1 MSDLHSPW
9 PQTISERGR
18 GVPPNRAGGRTDRH
32 RHSELAA
39 QRRACYAHL
48 ILPASPTRQAQC
60 TRVLGWEA
68 GEYQPSQGEGC
79 EMNRKAQC
87 HRLFGGLYLVAFV
100 TVSVVWI
107 GHAQQRQT
115 PASQENPFT
124 GTSFRIDSEGI
135 NLSSRGFEPGARTHW
150 HTHSAQLLFVKEGRL
165 RYQVD
170 GQPVGEVRSARD
182 RVSTPRRAAL
192 AWRGTRRGTDTR
204 LGDLSE
210 RRGRTPGHPM
220 DGAGHRRPIRWRN
233 RALMN
238 AGPDPD

>member
-1 MSDLHSPW
+1 
-9 PQTISERGR
+9 
-18 GVPPNRAGGRTDRH
+18 
-32 RHSELAA
+32 
-39 QRRACYAHL
+39 
-48 ILPASPTRQAQC
+48 
-60 TRVLGWEA
+60 
-68 GEYQPSQGEGC
+68 
-79 EMNRKAQC
+79 MNRKAQC

-170 GQPVGEVRSARD
+170 GQPVGEAGLHETAYLPRGVRHWHGAVPEEALTH
-182 RVSTPRRAAL
+182 VSVTFPNDAGEPL
-192 AWRGTRRGTDTR
+192 AIQWMEPVTDDQYAGGT
-204 LGDLSE
+204 
-210 RRGRTPGHPM
+210 GR
-220 DGAGHRRPIRWRN
+220 
-233 RALMN
+233 
-238 AGPDPD
+238 